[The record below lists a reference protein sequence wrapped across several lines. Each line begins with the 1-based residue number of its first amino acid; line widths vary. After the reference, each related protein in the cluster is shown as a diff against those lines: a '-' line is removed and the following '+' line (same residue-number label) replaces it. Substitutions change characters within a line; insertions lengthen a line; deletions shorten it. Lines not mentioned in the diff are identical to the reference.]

1 MQRKS
6 VRSTIFSTVALVIL
20 LLLSIIPSA
29 VAQDEEPIRVGSTLA
44 LTGPFSPTATLHHIA
59 GQAFV
64 AHLNEQGGLL
74 GRPVEWIV
82 FDDESSADN
91 AAALYER
98 LITEEEVDLLMGPYA
113 TAAITAG
120 MNVAARYG
128 MVFPHHTASLTYVYD
143 YEWHF
148 PAWHV
153 GLNTHITTNQI
164 LFDALEN
171 AGIEPGRIAVVTNQ
185 APGPLNVAFGN
196 DVQEP
201 GGAAVIAGE
210 RGWEVV
216 LEVEYPVGTTDFGP
230 IAAQIRDADPD
241 FLWVGAIG
249 ADGVNLIEALEAL
262 DYRPPTQFYL
272 FPAPGPLLDIGE
284 PADGAYS
291 VTLFEEHEPF
301 LSSTG
306 AADMVELYH
315 AAAEE
320 AGVPPSSQ
328 IVDVQVAASWAA
340 WQTLVAGVEGA
351 GSLDQEEIANWL
363 LENGVDTVIG
373 HLGFD
378 PEQNNYSDDLT
389 RIKQIQ
395 NGRWVVVWPTEFAAP
410 DAEANYVPGG

>member
-1 MQRKS
+1 MHRKS
-6 VRSTIFSTVALVIL
+6 VRFTLFASVALFVM

-29 VAQDEEPIRVGSTLA
+29 VAQEEPIRVGGTLA
-44 LTGPFSPTATLHHIA
+44 LTGFLSPTATLHHIA

-82 FDDESSADN
+82 LDDESSADN

-98 LITEEEVDLLMGPYA
+98 LITEDEVDLLMGPYG
-113 TAAITAG
+113 TANITAG

-128 MVFPHHTASLTYVYD
+128 MIFPHHTASLTYVYD

-148 PAWHV
+148 PAWHI
-153 GLNTHITTNQI
+153 GLNTHITTNEI
-164 LFDALEN
+164 LFDALED
-171 AGIEPGRIAVVTNQ
+171 AGIEPGRIAIVTNQ
-185 APGPLNVAFGN
+185 FPGSLNLAFGN
-196 DVQEP
+196 DVLEP
-201 GGAAVIAGE
+201 GGAAVIAEE

-216 LEVEYPVGTTDFGP
+216 LEVTFPSGTTDFGP
-230 IAAQIRDADPD
+230 IAAQVRDADPD
-241 FLWVGAIG
+241 FLWVGTLG
-249 ADGVNLIEALEAL
+249 VDGVNLIEAMEAL
-262 DYRPPTQFYL
+262 NYRPPVQFNL
-272 FPAPGPLLDIGE
+272 WPAPGPLLEAGE
-284 PADGAYS
+284 LADGLYS

-301 LSSTG
+301 LSSPG
-306 AADMVELYH
+306 AADMVELFH
-315 AAAEE
+315 AGAEAAGLP
-320 AGVPPSSQ
+320 ASSQ

-373 HLGFD
+373 HMEFD
-378 PEQNNYSDDLT
+378 PEQHNYSADLT

-395 NGRWVVVWPTEFAAP
+395 NGRWIVVWPEEYRAP
-410 DAEANYVPGG
+410 DAVVGYTPGG